1 MNKKVLILIVS
12 SDTYPSRRNKSMQEK
27 TWILN
32 QQDNQQI
39 YFYESGEATG
49 FGDNNT
55 IYVESGKS
63 TLDMSTK
70 TDIESYV
77 MAMYSPDK
85 SMSEDLRGIIETY
98 NC

>member
-1 MNKKVLILIVS
+1 
-12 SDTYPSRRNKSMQEK
+12 MQEK

-49 FGDNNT
+49 FGNNNT

-70 TDIESYV
+70 NILAFDS
-77 MAMYSPDK
+77 A
-85 SMSEDLRGIIETY
+85 L
-98 NC
+98 